1 VRGGGERRC
10 WSALAARGG
19 ARAGGRAR
27 EQGGGLPAAG
37 ERARQQ
43 VSDGAATGDR
53 VSGGGVRKT
62 KWPQR
67 GPVIKFI
74 VFAECP
80 RSGTR

>member
-10 WSALAARGG
+10 KSALAAQGG

-37 ERARQQ
+37 ERARQRLTG
-43 VSDGAATGDR
+43 GAATGDR

-62 KWPQR
+62 KWLER
-67 GPVIKFI
+67 GPR
-74 VFAECP
+74 ACY
-80 RSGTR
+80 